1 MKKAEAVKKRAAT
14 KKKAATKRKA
24 AKKKKT
30 AKAATGKIDT
40 SAFEGSVHEP
50 EQFQIKALLEDV
62 QKIFHEAMRVCEVE
76 EDADLSIPAKEL
88 ARLTG
93 ITLALA
99 HQLHEYGQTEPAQ
112 ILEGAWTIAASLVQ
126 KLGGEVVVTSDD
138 LEEVAGTQ
146 LKKQIVDDNSS
157 VKLFIHRKEA
167 TGGEDGKQQHAG

>member
-1 MKKAEAVKKRAAT
+1 MKKAEVEKKRSAT
-14 KKKAATKRKA
+14 KKKTATKRKA
-24 AKKKKT
+24 AKKKTTEKVVSD
-30 AKAATGKIDT
+30 KVDV
-40 SAFEGSVHEP
+40 SAFEGSVHKP

-62 QKIFHEAMRVCEVE
+62 QKIFHEAIRVCETDE
-76 EDADLSIPAKEL
+76 ESPITIPAKEL

-93 ITLALA
+93 VTLALA
-99 HQLHEYGQTEPAQ
+99 HQLHEYGQTEPAK

-157 VKLFIHRKEA
+157 VKLFIHRKDA
-167 TGGEDGKQQHAG
+167 TGDEDGKQQRAG